1 MLIPKLT
8 TNLFT
13 EADTDGT
20 QGSSVNQ
27 FWIFVHQELLKV
39 EINPSSGAVVIMN
52 TNDDS
57 LGSISLDLATDATV
71 TDVEIGTDPTT
82 GTSFLAFAVS
92 SPVEWPADISDE
104 DDLDIM
110 NINE

>member
-27 FWIFVHQELLKV
+27 FWIFVNQELLKV

-52 TNDDS
+52 TMLTCNHTTASNIIKLS
-57 LGSISLDLATDATV
+57 LQL
-71 TDVEIGTDPTT
+71 
-82 GTSFLAFAVS
+82 
-92 SPVEWPADISDE
+92 
-104 DDLDIM
+104 
-110 NINE
+110 